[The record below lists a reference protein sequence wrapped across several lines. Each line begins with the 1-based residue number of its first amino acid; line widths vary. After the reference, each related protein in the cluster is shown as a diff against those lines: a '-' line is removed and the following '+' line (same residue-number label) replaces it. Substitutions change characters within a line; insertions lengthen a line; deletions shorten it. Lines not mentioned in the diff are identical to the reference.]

1 MLTVNPAIGLILTY
15 TTALLLS
22 GLLLVFFPLQE
33 SLGEAFR
40 KANWASFALGIAI
53 VGLEIGFLLAYRA
66 GWDLSLA
73 GIAAN
78 AAAGVMLLPLGVLLF
93 QERPSL
99 VNVLGVVVCIF
110 GILMV
115 NWRR

>member
-1 MLTVNPAIGLILTY
+1 
-15 TTALLLS
+15 
-22 GLLLVFFPLQE
+22 
-33 SLGEAFR
+33 
-40 KANWASFALGIAI
+40 
-53 VGLEIGFLLAYRA
+53 
-66 GWDLSLA
+66 
-73 GIAAN
+73 
-78 AAAGVMLLPLGVLLF
+78 MLLPLGVLLF